1 MKKHKA
7 NFEACQVFQNNSLNG
22 DISERGEARGVASE
36 RIKAVVRRFFEDT
49 SYPFKKERGKGSRA
63 LRVIK

>member
-1 MKKHKA
+1 MKNHKA
-7 NFEACQVFQNNSLNG
+7 NFEACQVFQNNSLNR

-49 SYPFKKERGKGSRA
+49 SFPFKKERGKGSRA
-63 LRVIK
+63 LQVSE

>member
-7 NFEACQVFQNNSLNG
+7 IFEACQVFRNNSLHG

-36 RIKAVVRRFFEDT
+36 RIKAFVRKCLEDT
-49 SYPFKKERGKGSRA
+49 SFPFKKEKGKGSRA

>member
-1 MKKHKA
+1 MKNHKA
-7 NFEACQVFQNNSLNG
+7 NFEACQVFQNNSLHK

-36 RIKAVVRRFFEDT
+36 RIKAVFRRFFEDT
-49 SYPFKKERGKGSRA
+49 SFPFKKERGKGSRA

>member
-7 NFEACQVFQNNSLNG
+7 NFEACQVFPINPSRR

-36 RIKAVVRRFFEDT
+36 RIKAAVRRFLEDT